1 MVAKKKSRNVESVLI
16 EYREF
21 KGKLPP
27 RRRIKHKGDE
37 AVYVRV
43 ELYRGTY
50 QQGLSL
56 EKYLRHSEG
65 VDHIGKVARKSSG
78 AIELGHLFYVYVL
91 PVLVSYAGNKVLKV
105 VEDRAKEWY
114 KDHGKQGQFIT
125 LGLSTQQRSRKVG
138 KGRPRR
144 YF

>member
-1 MVAKKKSRNVESVLI
+1 MIAKKKSA
-16 EYREF
+16 
-21 KGKLPP
+21 
-27 RRRIKHKGDE
+27 RRTKAGDDRP
-37 AVYVRV
+37 VFVRV
-43 ELYRGTY
+43 EFYRGTH

-56 EKYLRHSEG
+56 EKYLRDSEG
-65 VDHIGKVARKSSG
+65 VDHIGKVARKASG
-78 AIELGHLFYVYVL
+78 AVEVGHLIYVYVL

-105 VEDRAKEWY
+105 VEDRVKAWF
-114 KDHGKQGQFIT
+114 KDHGKREQFIT

>member
-1 MVAKKKSRNVESVLI
+1 MAAKKKSAQRTKAKDDWPV
-16 EYREF
+16 F
-21 KGKLPP
+21 
-27 RRRIKHKGDE
+27 
-37 AVYVRV
+37 VRV

-56 EKYLRHSEG
+56 EKYLRDSEG
-65 VDHIGKVARKSSG
+65 VDHIGKVARKASG
-78 AIELGHLFYVYVL
+78 AVELGHLFYVYVL
-91 PVLVSYAGNKVLKV
+91 PVLVSYAGNKVLKM
-105 VEDRAKEWY
+105 VEDRVKQWY
-114 KDHGKQGQFIT
+114 KDHGKEGQFIT